1 MINIQFRDRSNIA
14 EVFWFCSN
22 VHTFKYFFQEHSSAS
37 SLLKFFKGT
46 SRITKGCLKDAKR
59 MLERIWKDAWRMLKE
74 PFKNA
79 SRMLKGCIQ
88 YPARILWSYIK
99 DDSEILQ
106 GHIKS
111 AFNFLQACIEGL
123 ERWSKNIHEVF
134 IKDALK
140 ENSAFIMVNELLGP
154 VILLLLFFSPR
165 IQLISLFLSTQTEV
179 GGSTCTP

>member
-1 MINIQFRDRSNIA
+1 M
-14 EVFWFCSN
+14 
-22 VHTFKYFFQEHSSAS
+22 
-37 SLLKFFKGT
+37 L
-46 SRITKGCLKDAKR
+46 KGCWKESGR
-59 MLERIWKDAWRMLKE
+59 MLEGCS
-74 PFKNA
+74 KNP

-134 IKDALK
+134 IKDASK
-140 ENSAFIMVNELLGP
+140 ENRRIAKCIYHGQWTPRAINPPSFVLFSQDTINLLYKHPLPKSLSNIYTSSLNQNELLIK
-154 VILLLLFFSPR
+154 V
-165 IQLISLFLSTQTEV
+165 V
-179 GGSTCTP
+179 